1 MNDLRKTKKQLLEE
15 LQQERKRSDALYQV
29 SNKLAGADTTDEVLD
44 LIVNEAALLLSTDA
58 AFIRSLQERVWYTE
72 QPPSPQRATSCL
84 WTSPEN

>member
-1 MNDLRKTKKQLLEE
+1 MDDLRKPKKQLLEE

-58 AFIRSLQERVWYTE
+58 AFIRSLQERVLVYGA
-72 QPPSPQRATSCL
+72 ATKSAEGYIMFVDE
-84 WTSPEN
+84 P